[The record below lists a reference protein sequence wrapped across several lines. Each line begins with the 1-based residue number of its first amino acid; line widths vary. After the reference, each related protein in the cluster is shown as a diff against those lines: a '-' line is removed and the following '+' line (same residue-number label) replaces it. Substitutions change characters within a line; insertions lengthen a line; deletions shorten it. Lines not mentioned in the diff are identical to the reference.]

1 MSMDRRKF
9 LGSVAGAASVVAAPR
24 LALGQAS
31 KMSVLLGTAPPD
43 PACHY
48 YYYAQEK
55 GFYKEQGLDVEIKP
69 IGAETMALRAL
80 LANEG
85 DVAWCGGISTLQA
98 IGAGS
103 KLRVLASFSPKLD
116 YLVVGQKSITSLKG
130 FEGHSMAVSQVG
142 AVSQLVPRLMIEGKG
157 GDQAKVLWVSVGAS
171 AARLQSVIAKRV
183 DGAPMNSVFAV
194 RALKYDHLHVIGDA
208 LKDLPH
214 FMYTWEVCSAEA
226 AQKKRQQMVAF
237 IAATA
242 KACRWATDNPG
253 EVGAISRKVLPDLPA
268 GEAEYAADDF
278 AKKKFWHPTGRLA
291 NETWDFTVDRL
302 IKLGNI
308 KDKVKYDEIVLGD
321 LVDEASKKT

>member
-1 MSMDRRKF
+1 MDRRKF
-9 LGSVAGAASVVAAPR
+9 LGSVAGAASAIAAPR

-48 YYYAQEK
+48 YYYAEEK
-55 GFYKEQGLDVEIKP
+55 GFYKEQGLEVEIKP

-98 IGAGS
+98 VGAGS
-103 KLRVLASFSPKLD
+103 KLRVLSCFTPKLD
-116 YLVVGQKSITSLKG
+116 YLVVGQKSIDSLKG

-157 GDQAKVLWVSVGAS
+157 GDQSKVQWVSVGAS

-194 RALKYDHLHVIGDA
+194 RALKYDYLHVIGDA
-208 LKDLPH
+208 LKDLPY
-214 FMYTWEVCSAEA
+214 FMYTWDVCSAEA
-226 AQKKRQQMVAF
+226 AQKKHAQYVAF
-237 IAATA
+237 VAATA
-242 KACRWATDNPG
+242 KGCRWAMDNPK
-253 EVGAISRKVLPDLPA
+253 EAGAISRKILPDLPP

-278 AKKKFWHPTGRLA
+278 AKKKFWHPTGLLDRK
-291 NETWDFTVDRL
+291 TWDFTVDTL
-302 IKLGNI
+302 VKLGNI
-308 KDKVKYDEIVLGD
+308 KERMKYDDIVLAD
-321 LVDEASKKT
+321 LVNEATKKG